1 MRNCIYLFIITWLLS
16 LIVGSADAKPT
27 TRQVQEQV
35 KINGV
40 VKDEGGDA
48 IAGAT
53 VFVVENNAI
62 GAVADREGKYTLT
75 VPVGST
81 LNVSFMGFE
90 SIERKVVKG
99 KLRYFPYVEKLMPM
113 IKYLSEKM
121 GFNDNLIK
129 ALCTFKEIP
138 VKGKLYSTMFNQSF
152 SADGAV
158 CSLKEDKEGRFDLK
172 IDGVS
177 HHSWFRRKRDEFMEA
192 LGLPTS
198 RRQNR
203 GLKL

>member
-1 MRNCIYLFIITWLLS
+1 MKIKFKQLLRKKSVSIYFHVFL
-16 LIVGSADAKPT
+16 
-27 TRQVQEQV
+27 Q
-35 KINGV
+35 KIR
-40 VKDEGGDA
+40 
-48 IAGAT
+48 
-53 VFVVENNAI
+53 NAI
-62 GAVADREGKYTLT
+62 GERRSLLYFCVQ
-75 VPVGST
+75 
-81 LNVSFMGFE
+81 
-90 SIERKVVKG
+90 IETQNS
-99 KLRYFPYVEKLMPM
+99 PYVEKLMPM

-121 GFNDNLIK
+121 RFNDNLIK

-158 CSLKEDKEGRFDLK
+158 CSLKEDKEGRFDLE

-177 HHSWFRRKRDEFMEA
+177 HHSWFRRKKDEFMEA

-203 GLKL
+203 GLKI